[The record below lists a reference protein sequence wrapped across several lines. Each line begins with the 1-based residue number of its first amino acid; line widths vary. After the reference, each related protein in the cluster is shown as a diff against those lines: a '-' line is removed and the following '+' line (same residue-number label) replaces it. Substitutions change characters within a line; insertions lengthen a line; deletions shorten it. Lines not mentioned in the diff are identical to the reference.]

1 VDCGSRCRT
10 VLYISRCQCATP
22 CRADNVRLRLCGVAS
37 ILYTCQIGKCLGP
50 PTSATRQ
57 PTRLT
62 SNHLRATQIMMAPN
76 STSTHG
82 ALHMPR
88 DVCWK
93 IGIQQSLADTYYS
106 VREAGFFSVIRQIF
120 SVADLTP
127 GRVYVRTIRFSSL
140 RSCKYRDRHPHA
152 GSDIVSWGNA
162 STCAKNTTH
171 LSAQVDDMPHVL
183 V

>member
-1 VDCGSRCRT
+1 MGRDAVQYCTYRG
-10 VLYISRCQCATP
+10 
-22 CRADNVRLRLCGVAS
+22 AS
-37 ILYTCQIGKCLGP
+37 APPPAAQITSDSDSVVSHPYTCQIGKCLGP

-140 RSCKYRDRHPHA
+140 RSCKHRDRHPHA

-162 STCAKNTTH
+162 STCAKTTTN
-171 LSAQVDDMPHVL
+171 LSAQADDMPHVS